1 MDIIKSSYLF
11 FNISSSAN
19 YFFDTILLG
28 VLMLRKITSTLLTV
42 SFVFLAGT
50 GITMF
55 LNKEL
60 SKSIELY
67 PIHEFFA
74 ILMVLFGIIHI
85 VLNFKAIKKYL
96 SNNRIKILFISLIGF
111 TVIMY
116 IFALSM
122 RLRNEKLMIHEDN
135 QHVEYN
141 K

>member
-1 MDIIKSSYLF
+1 
-11 FNISSSAN
+11 
-19 YFFDTILLG
+19 
-28 VLMLRKITSTLLTV
+28 MLRKITSTLLTV